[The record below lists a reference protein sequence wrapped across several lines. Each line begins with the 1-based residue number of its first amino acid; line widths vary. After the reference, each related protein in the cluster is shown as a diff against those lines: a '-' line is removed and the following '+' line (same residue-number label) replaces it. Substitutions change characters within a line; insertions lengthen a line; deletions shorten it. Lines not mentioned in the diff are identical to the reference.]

1 MSVGCGIGGN
11 GIRFGVTFTYPPR
24 HPAPVGD
31 IVRQVDSRGRILIP
45 ASWRKKHAID
55 GKVLLTEKGDVVEI
69 LPLDQ
74 TDLTVH
80 FDAVEVDVEADLADW
95 HRVRRQLP
103 KG

>member
-1 MSVGCGIGGN
+1 M
-11 GIRFGVTFTYPPR
+11 
-24 HPAPVGD
+24 GD

-45 ASWRKKHAID
+45 ASRRKKHAIG

-95 HRVRRQLP
+95 HRVRRQLR